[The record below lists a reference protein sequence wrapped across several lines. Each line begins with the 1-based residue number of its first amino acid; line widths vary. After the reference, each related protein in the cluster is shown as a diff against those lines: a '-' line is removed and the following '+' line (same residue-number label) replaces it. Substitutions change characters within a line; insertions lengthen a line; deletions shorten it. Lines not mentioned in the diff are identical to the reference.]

1 MSSDIDR
8 IAQERLA
15 ADEAITGSRK
25 VKVTL
30 RQTAAEFW
38 RHPTPWMIGTL
49 LAASVVW
56 RVIEGD
62 WRWSDLIGPAVLV
75 ALFPFIEWT
84 IHVFVLHYRPRKV
97 AGRMLDYQLARDHRR
112 HHMDPRD
119 IPLVFIPWQSLA
131 VLAPIGITI
140 ALLAFPRLAQALS
153 FIIASY
159 ITMFIY
165 EWTHYL
171 IHSDYKAKTQVLQ
184 GDLAQPPPAPLQ
196 ERALLVRRRHGRHLG
211 PGAPHQPRPRDGRC
225 VTDSEEPARAL
236 MLRYNRAIVCLSD
249 IEVAGSHIRMPTAK
263 TA

>member
-25 VKVTL
+25 NKATL
-30 RQTAAEFW
+30 RQTAVEFW
-38 RHPTPWMIGTL
+38 KHPSPWMILTL
-49 LAASVVW
+49 LAAAVAW
-56 RVIEGD
+56 RLIEGN

-84 IHVFVLHYRPRKV
+84 IHVFVLHYRPREL

-140 ALLAFPRLAQALS
+140 ALLAFPRLGQALS

-171 IHSDYKAKTQVLQ
+171 IHSDYKAKH
-184 GDLAQPPPAPLQ
+184 AF
-196 ERALLVRRRHGRHLG
+196 
-211 PGAPHQPRPRDGRC
+211 
-225 VTDSEEPARAL
+225 
-236 MLRYNRAIVCLSD
+236 YRAIWRNHRLHHYKNEHYWFGVSTSGTSD
-249 IEVAGSHIRMPTAK
+249 WVLGTRPDPATVAASPTAK
-263 TA
+263 NLHGL